1 MSTGCATRLSLLP
14 LILGLSFFD
23 MRSEAKAEAPSPIDR
38 AGDWPGWRGPTGDG
52 AAVQGERL
60 PLEWSAEPGHERN
73 ILWKAEI
80 PGRGHGSPCVIDGR
94 VYLETCDESSGSQS
108 VLAFDATDGR
118 TLWIREVH
126 ASGAMR
132 KNERSTGAS
141 CTPASDGERVIVA
154 FANSGSIVTTA
165 LSSDGDEQWRT
176 TVDDYV
182 IHQGFGAS
190 PLLYGELVVVAC
202 DHKGGGVIAAL
213 DRRTGRVAWS
223 QSRPASPNYSSPIV
237 HRLFGRDQ
245 LVMTGCDQVVAYDPR
260 NGEVLWETAG
270 ATTECVTTTV
280 TDGERVYSSG
290 GYPRNH
296 VAAIRAD
303 GSGRIEWENAQR
315 LYVPSLLYRDGHLY
329 AVLDA
334 GIAICWNSATGEE
347 RWKHRLGGTF
357 SSSPLLVGDI
367 VLSTDE
373 SGKSHLFQANPEQFI
388 SLGEN
393 MLGDECFA
401 SPALCGG
408 RLFMRVATHSG
419 DQRQEW
425 LVCVGEQP

>member
-1 MSTGCATRLSLLP
+1 
-14 LILGLSFFD
+14 
-23 MRSEAKAEAPSPIDR
+23 
-38 AGDWPGWRGPTGDG
+38 
-52 AAVQGERL
+52 
-60 PLEWSAEPGHERN
+60 
-73 ILWKAEI
+73 
-80 PGRGHGSPCVIDGR
+80 
-94 VYLETCDESSGSQS
+94 
-108 VLAFDATDGR
+108 
-118 TLWIREVH
+118 
-126 ASGAMR
+126 
-132 KNERSTGAS
+132 
-141 CTPASDGERVIVA
+141 
-154 FANSGSIVTTA
+154 
-165 LSSDGDEQWRT
+165 
-176 TVDDYV
+176 
-182 IHQGFGAS
+182 
-190 PLLYGELVVVAC
+190 
-202 DHKGGGVIAAL
+202 
-213 DRRTGRVAWS
+213 
-223 QSRPASPNYSSPIV
+223 
-237 HRLFGRDQ
+237 
-245 LVMTGCDQVVAYDPR
+245 MTGCDQVVAYDPR

-334 GIAICWNSATGEE
+334 GIAICWNAATGEE

-419 DQRQEW
+419 DERREW